1 MHWIFSKRVRLDDG
15 CNNNLN
21 EITETSKSN
30 TTHWSCSGDTSFVE
44 PEILEDMGVSML
56 EDEESCESD
65 LKKPRLQEPSPTQSQ
80 INRENSLK
88 EKNACISQDSG
99 MYRHSSFE
107 TVVPDKYDR
116 FVCSIYYFI
125 IFFTILSRE

>member
-1 MHWIFSKRVRLDDG
+1 MQFFLSLFIFSKRVRLDDG

-21 EITETSKSN
+21 EISETSKSN
-30 TTHWSCSGDTSFVE
+30 GTHWSCSGDTSFVE

-56 EDEESCESD
+56 EDEESCEND

-80 INRENSLK
+80 I
-88 EKNACISQDSG
+88 KNVCNNQESG
-99 MYRHSSFE
+99 VYRHSSFE

-116 FVCSIYYFI
+116 F
-125 IFFTILSRE
+125 IFFFILSSKQFSKKKKKK